1 MIQYLRASGISLVI
15 DARPGTTPAVLHW
28 GRDLGDLD
36 EAALAAFADS
46 VAASV
51 PPSAID
57 EPLRLTLLPS
67 FADGWSGRP
76 AIEYSAPRGWARTA
90 DVAEGAIE
98 FGPLDATTD
107 IELTPEG
114 VLRVRHRLQNTSDVS
129 VGLHAASVV
138 LPVPARARELLDFSG
153 LWAHER
159 RPQRI
164 TPGHGVW
171 SRESRHGRPGHDDPY
186 LVVAGTPGFG
196 FESGE
201 VWATHI
207 AWSGD
212 RVQWFERSS
221 LGPTT
226 LGGGELLAPGE
237 LTLEP
242 GDEYTS
248 PWVVGVWSEA
258 GLDGVSDR
266 LHPWIRSWSTI
277 DRPRPLMLN
286 TWEAV
291 YFEHSLEGLQPL
303 IDAAARVGV
312 ERFVLDDGWFVG
324 RNNDRTSLGD
334 WFVDETKWPGGL
346 NPIIEKVHAGGME
359 FGLWFEPEMVSPES
373 ELARAHPDWILS
385 DVRASTWRHQ
395 HVLDL
400 ANPEAFDYIFGRLD
414 ALLGEYAIAYVKWD
428 HNRDVLAP
436 GAHAQ
441 TAALYRLIDAVR
453 AAHPGVEIES
463 CASGGARIDLGIL
476 PRTDRVWT
484 SDTND
489 PLERQLIQ
497 RYSSL
502 LVPPEYL
509 GGHLGDARAH
519 TTGRTSSLAFR
530 LATAFFGSAGIEW
543 DLTEATDAELDVITA
558 WATAYRERRDL
569 LHSGRVV
576 RADAADEATLVHGV
590 VAPDRSSALFASVLL
605 AAPEAALP
613 PAVRL
618 PGLDPERTYRVQ
630 VLDFGAETPRIDNS
644 QPTWFTEGVTLR
656 GSVLGEVGLPPL
668 LMAPENAVLLE
679 AVAID
684 A

>member
-1 MIQYLRASGISLVI
+1 MIQYLRASGVSLII

-76 AIEYSAPRGWARTA
+76 AIEYSAPTGWARTG
-90 DVAEGAIE
+90 DVAEGAVE

-164 TPGHGVW
+164 RPGHGVW

-237 LTLEP
+237 LTLAP
-242 GDEYTS
+242 GEQYTS
-248 PWVVGVWSEA
+248 PWVVGVWSET

-324 RNNDRTSLGD
+324 RNDDRTSLGD

-346 NPIIEKVHAGGME
+346 SPLIEKVHAGGME

-373 ELARAHPDWILS
+373 ELARTHPDWILS

-400 ANPEAFDYIFGRLD
+400 ANPEVFDYIFGRLD

-558 WATAYRERRDL
+558 WATAYRERRAL

-590 VAPDRSSALFASVLL
+590 VAPDRSAGLFASVLL

-618 PGLDPERTYRVQ
+618 PGLDPERTYRVS
-630 VLDFGAETPRIDNS
+630 VLEFGAETPRIDNS